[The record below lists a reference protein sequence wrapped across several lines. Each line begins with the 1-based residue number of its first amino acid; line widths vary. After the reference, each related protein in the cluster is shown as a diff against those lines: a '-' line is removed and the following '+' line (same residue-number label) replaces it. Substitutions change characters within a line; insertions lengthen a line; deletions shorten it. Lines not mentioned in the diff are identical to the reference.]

1 MAGVARL
8 EPNRNA
14 SFPRMQIHLTMP
26 DAVPH
31 QVSLRLRHA
40 GRQTHN
46 TMKSATRVT
55 MRIVPS
61 KEIMNAIWKFGFLN
75 TLSFLPILFNVR
87 EY

>member
-14 SFPRMQIHLTMP
+14 SFPRMQIHLTMRN
-26 DAVPH
+26 AVPH
-31 QVSLRLRHA
+31 HISLGLRHA

-46 TMKSATRVT
+46 TMKSAIRVT

-61 KEIMNAIWKFGFLN
+61 KEIMNAIWKFGFLK
-75 TLSFLPILFNVR
+75 TFSFLPILFNVR
-87 EY
+87 